1 MNIKVKKEMNL
12 LELIEYIKKNEIAD
26 KVFLNKKGKGKVAGR
41 IQMIDELITVI
52 RILEGE

>member
-1 MNIKVKKEMNL
+1 MAKKHKVAVY
-12 LELIEYIKKNEIAD
+12 ELKDSQGEYIY
-26 KVFLNKKGKGKVAGR
+26 FKGKVAGR